1 MISYQQWRI
10 IMAKG
15 KSTGYKSKGERPNV
29 AKDIRKT
36 MRREYSN
43 SSEQLLNKFTAF
55 TKGKRVMITIPNP
68 NKNDT
73 KHRFMRIPMTRT
85 QIKGES

>member
-1 MISYQQWRI
+1 
-10 IMAKG
+10 MAKG

-55 TKGKRVMITIPNP
+55 TKGKRVMTTIPIQI
-68 NKNDT
+68 
-73 KHRFMRIPMTRT
+73 RMT
-85 QIKGES
+85 QNIVLFVFL

>member
-1 MISYQQWRI
+1 
-10 IMAKG
+10 
-15 KSTGYKSKGERPNV
+15 
-29 AKDIRKT
+29 

-55 TKGKRVMITIPNP
+55 TKGKRVMITISNP